1 MTQHITTRELPVSE
15 RPYEKCLL
23 KGPEALSDAE
33 LLAVILK
40 SGSPGMN
47 VVALAQRILQA
58 DGKNLLNLYHMS
70 VEELMHFPGIG
81 KVKAIQ
87 LKCVA
92 ELSKRIART
101 DRRERVCLS
110 DAASVA
116 AYYMERLRHEP
127 QEQLLVSMFDS
138 KCHLIGD
145 TVIATGSV
153 SAVIGSPR
161 EIFLRLFEKKAVFF
175 ILLHNHPSG
184 DPMPSR
190 EDIALT
196 QRLKACG
203 ELMEV
208 ELSDHIIIG
217 DNRYYSFREN
227 KQILV

>member
-101 DRRERVCLS
+101 DRGERVCLS

-190 EDIALT
+190 EDLSLT